1 MELVDSFFRARLVFL
16 LELHCIPAV
25 FSPILPIL
33 HQHID
38 RDFSFPNLGSC
49 IENLLL
55 AVITLSAL
63 PISVGP
69 LRKQGRFT
77 GKLPIFRN
85 DLVQLRAIEK
95 VVINGL
101 TQFGPEGC
109 RIKRRPHSQ
118 LNPAGAASRRHFVF
132 LIPFQANSAARR
144 TWCQNVVKVDDVLF
158 TDVKHKL
165 ILVIAAQH
173 KTIRSWYAGDEPS
186 LAGTWVDRD
195 RLIGG
200 IEVRQGCVIPENAVA
215 LTRHEKRNRNICIR
229 LMQSNWNAA
238 EIKDSFLVLAKT
250 IQRFVCRRTKSLL
263 NVPSLRFEYGGYIKR
278 FPTLLGFGQHWRAI
292 FGQESQRSGRSIDG
306 HVHNIGRD
314 FDLIGLGCDL
324 SLLSF
329 TRLAHDRN
337 LGRRNFRCRTD
348 DNMDHTIAADLNSHA
363 PGRSAESHA
372 VGVWMRLR
380 NREMR
385 TIRSPSC

>member
-1 MELVDSFFRARLVFL
+1 MELVEHFFRARIVFL
-16 LELHCIPAV
+16 VELHGIPAV

-38 RDFSFPNLGSC
+38 RDFSFSKFGSC

-109 RIKRRPHSQ
+109 RIKRRPHCQ
-118 LNPAGAASRRHFVF
+118 LNTAGAASRRHFIF
-132 LIPFQANSAARR
+132 PIPFQANSAARR
-144 TWCQNVVKVDDVLF
+144 TWCPNVVKVDDVLF

-173 KTIRSWYAGDEPS
+173 KTIRSWYAGDDPS
-186 LAGTWVDRD
+186 LAGTGVDRD

-200 IEVRQGCVIPENAVA
+200 IEVRQGCVIPEDAEA

-238 EIKDSFLVLAKT
+238 QIKDSFLVLAKT

-263 NVPSLRFEYGGYIKR
+263 NLPSLRFEYGGYIKC
-278 FPTLLGFGQHWRAI
+278 FPTLLGFGQHWRTI
-292 FGQESQRSGRSIDG
+292 FGQERQRSGRLVDCDA
-306 HVHNIGRD
+306 HR
-314 FDLIGLGCDL
+314 FRQYLDLVVFRCELKVLG
-324 SLLSF
+324 F
-329 TRLAHDRN
+329 TWFAHDRN
-337 LGRRNFRCRTD
+337 LGGRDLRRGTD
-348 DNMDHTIAADLNSHA
+348 NNMDDAIAADLNSHA
-363 PGRSAESHA
+363 PGRSAESHP
-372 VGVWMRLR
+372 VGVWM
-380 NREMR
+380 
-385 TIRSPSC
+385 